1 MKSKPKADMF
11 VWYWFTVLLVI
22 LFVYGCMTARKAE
35 RAIDKFPEIAERK
48 LLNNLPRIIIRD
60 TFTKLEVDSSGF
72 IESIIAAN
80 DVSARAGIYI
90 DSLQDRIDQLSVGAK
105 ELCAD
110 FLLINDALVQENKTL
125 NRLMANVKPIVKT
138 VTLERRYEDT
148 LRSILL
154 NNQLARTTDTLS
166 KVRSELKTYKD
177 KAKGNFTLYF
187 PKWLLWLIII
197 GTVVYFGVKN
207 KTLIGKFIKSVK

>member
-1 MKSKPKADMF
+1 MKNKPKPTGF
-11 VWYWFTVLLVI
+11 LLYWSLAFLLI
-22 LFVYGCMTARKAE
+22 FGCMTPKKAKK
-35 RAIDKFPEIAERK
+35 AIEKFPEVAEGI
-48 LLNNLPRIIIRD
+48 LLNGLQRITVHD
-60 TFTKLEVDSSGF
+60 TVINTVIDSSGF
-72 IESIIAAN
+72 LESRSKVIAE
-80 DVSARAGIYI
+80 SEKQRRYI
-90 DSLQDRIDQLSVGAK
+90 DSLLKLPKNNSVK
-105 ELCAD
+105 QICAD
-110 FLLINDALVQENKTL
+110 IILINDALVEENKTL

-154 NNQLARTTDTLS
+154 TNQLVRTKDTLS
-166 KVRSELKTYKD
+166 KVRSELKVYKD

-197 GTVVYFGVKN
+197 GAVIYFGVKN